1 MENTRKKTGGLGTK
15 LLMAALFLG
24 VAAYFGIQAFQFL
37 DDPLSLTLAYQYEV
51 EQAEELAGFV
61 IREELVL
68 PDEGGGLLRVQRAE
82 GERVASGGTVAS
94 VYADQASLD
103 RQAEIDSLESRV
115 EQLQY
120 AQDLAL
126 AAETTRKL
134 DAQIVQN
141 LLEYRRFLT
150 ADRLY
155 DAESTALELRALI
168 LKRDY
173 SDAGNGDIALQLQEL
188 GAQLLELRS
197 RAEGSVRRVTV
208 PEAGLYSAEVDGFE
222 TVLTPE
228 ILEDLTPSVLS
239 AVAADPAVSSRT
251 GKLVLGDEW
260 YYAAVMSAET
270 AMALQRRQTELRKEG
285 DSLLLRFSKGVD
297 RDLPVTLQS
306 IGAREN
312 GKVVAVF
319 YGNTYLRELTLL
331 RQQRAQVITGTTKG
345 IRVPRECLRAEKA
358 SLDENGNITT
368 EEAVG
373 VYCLVGREARFK
385 PVEVIHSGESFVL
398 VSPASELNPEVGRDA
413 KRIIRPGEQVIVSA
427 RGLFDGKVL
436 Q

>member
-1 MENTRKKTGGLGTK
+1 MT
-15 LLMAALFLG
+15 ALFLG
-24 VAAYFGIQAFQFL
+24 VAAYFGVQAVQYL
-37 DDPLSLTLAYQYEV
+37 DDPLGVTLAYRYEV
-51 EQAEELAGFV
+51 EQTVDMTGFV
-61 IREELVL
+61 VREERVL

-82 GERVASGGTVAS
+82 GERVAAGGTVAS

-155 DAESTALELRALI
+155 DAESTALELRALV

-173 SDAGNGDIALQLQEL
+173 SDAGNGDIAVQLQEL
-188 GAQLLELRS
+188 GARLLALRS
-197 RAEGSVRRVTV
+197 QAEGSVRRVTA
-208 PEAGLYSAEVDGFE
+208 PEAGLYSAEVDGYE
-222 TVLTPE
+222 TVLTPGT
-228 ILEDLTPSVLS
+228 LEGLTPSGLS
-239 AVAADPAVSSRT
+239 GLTADPAAASRT

-260 YYAAVMSAET
+260 YYAAILSAED
-270 AMALQRRQTELRKEG
+270 AVALRERQAESGGR
-285 DSLLLRFSKGVD
+285 LLLRFSKGVD
-297 RDLPVTLQS
+297 RDLPVTLES
-306 IGAREN
+306 IGPREN
-312 GKVVAVF
+312 GRVVAVF
-319 YGNTYLRELTLL
+319 RGTSYLRELTLL
-331 RQQRAQVITGTTKG
+331 RQQRAQIITGSISG
-345 IRVPRECLRAEKA
+345 IRVPRESLRAERAYLNEDGKTV
-358 SLDENGNITT
+358 S
-368 EEAVG
+368 EERTG

-385 PVEVIHSGESFVL
+385 PVEVVHSGESFVM
-398 VSPASELNPEVGRDA
+398 VSPAPELDPSVERDA
-413 KRIIRPGEQVIVSA
+413 RRIIRPGEQVIVSA

>member
-1 MENTRKKTGGLGTK
+1 
-15 LLMAALFLG
+15 MAALFLG

-51 EQAEELAGFV
+51 ERTGDLAGFV
-61 IREELVL
+61 IREERVL
-68 PDEGGGLLRVQRAE
+68 PDEGDGLLRIQRAE

-134 DAQIVQN
+134 DAQIVRN

-155 DAESTALELRALI
+155 DAEGAALELRALI

-173 SDAGNGDIALQLQEL
+173 SDAGNGDISLQLQEL
-188 GAQLLELRS
+188 GARLLELRS
-197 RAEGSVRRVTV
+197 QAEGSVRHITA
-208 PEAGLYSAEVDGFE
+208 PQAGLYSAEVDGFE

-228 ILEDLTPSVLS
+228 MLEDLTPSGLS
-239 AVAADPAVSSRT
+239 AVAADPATASRT

-260 YYAAVMSAET
+260 YYAAVMSAED
-270 AMALQRRQTELRKEG
+270 AIALQQRQAELRKEG
-285 DSLLLRFSKGVD
+285 DTLLLRFSKGAD

-306 IGAREN
+306 VGAREN
-312 GKVVAVF
+312 GRVVAVF
-319 YGNTYLRELTLL
+319 HGNTYLRELTLL
-331 RQQRAQVITGTTKG
+331 RQQRAQVITGTIQG

-358 SLDENGNITT
+358 SLDESGSVVT

-385 PVEVIHSGESFVL
+385 PVEVIYSGESFVL
-398 VSPASELNPEVGRDA
+398 VSPAPELDPALSWDA
-413 KRIIRPGEQVIVSA
+413 KRIIRPGEQVIASA

>member
-1 MENTRKKTGGLGTK
+1 MKKKASGFGTK

-24 VAAYFGIQAFQFL
+24 VAAYFGVQAVQYL
-37 DDPLSLTLAYQYEV
+37 DDPLGVTLAYRYEV
-51 EQAEELAGFV
+51 EQTVDMTGFV
-61 IREELVL
+61 VREERVL

-82 GERVASGGTVAS
+82 GERVSAGGTVAS

-141 LLEYRRFLT
+141 LLEYRRFLA

-155 DAESTALELRALI
+155 DAESTALELRALV

-173 SDAGNGDIALQLQEL
+173 SDAGNGDIAVQLQEL
-188 GAQLLELRS
+188 GAQLLALRS
-197 RAEGSVRRVTV
+197 QAEGSVRRVTA
-208 PEAGLYSAEVDGFE
+208 PESGLYSAEVDGYE
-222 TVLTPE
+222 MVLTPGT
-228 ILEDLTPSVLS
+228 LEGLTPSGLS
-239 AVAADPAVSSRT
+239 GLTADPAITSRT

-260 YYAAVMSAET
+260 YYAAILSAED
-270 AMALQRRQTELRKEG
+270 AVALRGQQEEDGGTLV
-285 DSLLLRFSKGVD
+285 LRFSKGVD
-297 RDLPVTLQS
+297 LDLPVTLES
-306 IGAREN
+306 IGPREN
-312 GKVVAVF
+312 GRVVAVF
-319 YGNTYLRELTLL
+319 RGTSYLRELTLL
-331 RQQRAQVITGTTKG
+331 RQQRAQIITGSISG
-345 IRVPRECLRAEKA
+345 IRVPRESLRAERAYLSEDGKVL
-358 SLDENGNITT
+358 S
-368 EEAVG
+368 EERTG

-385 PVEVIHSGESFVL
+385 PVEVVHSGESFVL
-398 VSPASELNPEVGRDA
+398 ISPAPELDPSVERDA
-413 KRIIRPGEQVIVSA
+413 KQIIRPGEQVIVSA